1 MFNLAAQW
9 QLQLPNLDNIV
20 PQIPSIPCTPHEQL
34 WQNRNITSLRRVP
47 NPLTVISMCWI
58 PADNSD
64 TAIRGITAGWNALR
78 VAGSNPHPLAHA
90 HAFTC
95 CDSSGWGFRWR
106 FCRFHNSKVVRLCLA
121 TLHSTRELW
130 FCWELTSAFYQDMRN
145 NQDIHDTNSPAN
157 DLDSSKQPEGSRK
170 QHSLS
175 YCGTMV
181 SQKYPQSC
189 HTSPCRPTYLGALLL
204 ISGNT
209 TPKGRTHQP
218 DKQLWVQ
225 TSHNCH
231 TTPSNHAT
239 THLFQ

>member
-1 MFNLAAQW
+1 MHPPWATMTEPEHYKSATGSEPAHSNQHVLNTRR
-9 QLQLPNLDNIV
+9 QLRYSHPWYYSGV
-20 PQIPSIPCTPHEQL
+20 KCTA
-34 WQNRNITSLRRVP
+34 S
-47 NPLTVISMCWI
+47 
-58 PADNSD
+58 
-64 TAIRGITAGWNALR
+64 
-78 VAGSNPHPLAHA
+78 GSNPHPLAHA

-181 SQKYPQSC
+181 SQKYPQSY

-204 ISGNT
+204 MSGHT

-225 TSHNCH
+225 TLHNCH
-231 TTPSNHAT
+231 TTPSNHAQ
-239 THLFQ
+239 HICFQ